1 MLHSWRQRRPQG
13 FAVFSLP
20 AAHHRRMRTSNAR
33 ERVNQEIK
41 RRTRVASLFPNESSL
56 LRPRLRP
63 ALRDQQRAA
72 LRKNLPQHEPCRH
85 APKLTRNFYRKK
97 KATHA
102 KVGGLC

>member
-20 AAHHRRMRTSNAR
+20 AAHHRRMRTSNAL

-41 RRTRVASLFPNESSL
+41 RRTRVASLFLNEFSL
-56 LRPRLRP
+56 LRLVC
-63 ALRDQQRAA
+63 AL
-72 LRKNLPQHEPCRH
+72 LSEISNEHRKNLPQHEPCRH

-102 KVGGLC
+102 EVGGLC